1 MKGEKNML
9 KIDRELHERY
19 INVFVTVCEEL
30 AEKLPDKTDL
40 FRAMTREA
48 NEYLN
53 FPIVDNLCYLVV
65 DYYDELSDET
75 IRKFVQL
82 RA

>member
-1 MKGEKNML
+1 ML
-9 KIDRELHERY
+9 RIDKELHERY
-19 INVFVTVCEEL
+19 VNVFETVCEEL
-30 AEKLPDKTDL
+30 GKKIPEKQDL

-48 NEYLN
+48 NEYKN

-65 DYYDELSDET
+65 DYYDILSDET
-75 IRKFVQL
+75 VRKFVQL

>member
-1 MKGEKNML
+1 ML
-9 KIDRELHERY
+9 RIDEDLRKKY
-19 INVFVTVCEEL
+19 VSVFVAVCEEL
-30 AEKLPDKTDL
+30 GKKLPEKQDL

-48 NEYLN
+48 NEYNN

-65 DYYDELSDET
+65 DYYDILDDDT
-75 IRKFVQL
+75 VKKFVQL